1 MDNRKHKSKMMGDT
15 KFLFLGTK
23 INVLEYM
30 VDLKLEINIIVPNDS
45 NIVDYLKN
53 KKLSFQTFSKK
64 SELVDLITNT
74 DFDVLI
80 SNGCPYI
87 LPISQIKKAGQIFV
101 NIHPS
106 LLHDLKKKRGG
117 GSCQVNCAILFN
129 KTAGATAHIMNDK
142 IDAGEIISQ
151 IEIPIQDL
159 SSKLLYELSCKA
171 EQRVFEL
178 ALENN
183 FQPIFKQN
191 KNSDY
196 ISFSCKNDDDLLID
210 FRVLSNEEILR
221 RVKAFNIKNQYS
233 RLEINGNEIKLSSVR
248 KLKNPALNSIY
259 EKQNN
264 KVLLTYENCF
274 LIKKDNEFLEFEC
287 VENNAFLLENYSFES
302 LSYLPF
308 SPYHQKEYARLNLAK
323 NDKIFEFNYKENSLE
338 FYNISIKS
346 KIPNTDFYDLCSP
359 YGFAGI
365 ICNTNDVSFIK
376 RALNAQKQQALKQ
389 NIIAEFMRFN
399 PCLNI
404 GENLKNSL
412 DFFAKGNSNV
422 AVYCDNS
429 RFDFYSKRLKSKIN
443 KAKREIYVKQSS
455 NIEQFIALY
464 YETMKRN
471 NATDFYFFKQEY
483 FENLLKN
490 KNTIMFEAC
499 LNGKIIS
506 MAIFIF
512 DERAMFY
519 HLGANSKEYMKGNNN
534 AIYAIFESAFDF
546 AYNKGIPL
554 CYLGGGVKENDELFA
569 FKKQFASFITPF
581 YIGGVIYN
589 KEIYE
594 ELKNDKPYFLSCRF

>member
-1 MDNRKHKSKMMGDT
+1 M
-15 KFLFLGTK
+15 
-23 INVLEYM
+23 
-30 VDLKLEINIIVPNDS
+30 
-45 NIVDYLKN
+45 
-53 KKLSFQTFSKK
+53 
-64 SELVDLITNT
+64 
-74 DFDVLI
+74 LI
-80 SNGCPYI
+80 SNSCPYI

-106 LLHDLKKKRGG
+106 FLHDLG
-117 GSCQVNCAILFN
+117 GSCQVNCAILSN

-183 FQPIFKQN
+183 FQPTFRQN

-221 RVKAFNIKNQYS
+221 RIKAFNIKNQYA
-233 RLEINGNEIKLSSVR
+233 RLEFQGEQIKIISA
-248 KLKNPALNSIY
+248 KILKNPALNSIY

-308 SPYHQKEYARLNLAK
+308 SAYHQKEYARLNLAK
-323 NDKIFEFNYKENSLE
+323 NDKIFEFNYKENFLE

-376 RALNAQKQQALKQ
+376 RALNAQKEQALKQ
-389 NIIAEFMRFN
+389 NIIAEFMLFN
-399 PCLNI
+399 PCSNI

-429 RFDFYSKRLKSKIN
+429 RFDFYSQRLKSKIN

-455 NIEQFIALY
+455 NIEQFVALY

-499 LNGKIIS
+499 FNGKIIS

-512 DERAMFY
+512 DEKAMFY
-519 HLGANSKEYMKGNNN
+519 HLGANSTEQMKSNNN
-534 AIYAIFESAFDF
+534 AIYAIFECAFDF

-554 CYLGGGVKENDELFA
+554 CYLGGGVEENDELFA

-594 ELKNDKPYFLSCRF
+594 KFKNDKPYFLSYRF

>member
-30 VDLKLEINIIVPNDS
+30 VDLKLKINIIVPNDS
-45 NIVDYLKN
+45 NIVYYLKN

-64 SELVDLITNT
+64 SELVDLIANT

-80 SNGCPYI
+80 SNSCPYI

-106 LLHDLKKKRGG
+106 FLHDLG
-117 GSCQVNCAILFN
+117 GSCQVNCAILSN

-159 SSKLLYELSCKA
+159 SPKLLYELSCKA

-183 FQPIFKQN
+183 FQPTFRQN

-210 FRVLSNEEILR
+210 FRVLSNEEILK
-221 RVKAFNIKNQYS
+221 RVKAFGMKNQYS

-376 RALNAQKQQALKQ
+376 RALNAQKEQALKQ

-399 PCLNI
+399 PCSNI

-429 RFDFYSKRLKSKIN
+429 RFNFYSSRLKSKIN

-455 NIEQFIALY
+455 NIEQFVALY

-471 NATDFYFFKQEY
+471 DATDFYFFKQEY

-490 KNTIMFEAC
+490 KNTIMFEAYFESQ
-499 LNGKIIS
+499 IIS

-534 AIYAIFESAFDF
+534 AIYAIFECAFDF
-546 AYNKGIPL
+546 AYNKGIPF
-554 CYLGGGVKENDELFA
+554 CYLGGGIEENDELFA
-569 FKKQFASFITPF
+569 FKKQFASFIVPF

-594 ELKNDKPYFLSCRF
+594 ELKNDKPYFLSYRF

>member
-1 MDNRKHKSKMMGDT
+1 M
-15 KFLFLGTK
+15 
-23 INVLEYM
+23 I
-30 VDLKLEINIIVPNDS
+30 
-45 NIVDYLKN
+45 
-53 KKLSFQTFSKK
+53 
-64 SELVDLITNT
+64 
-74 DFDVLI
+74 
-80 SNGCPYI
+80 
-87 LPISQIKKAGQIFV
+87 
-101 NIHPS
+101 
-106 LLHDLKKKRGG
+106 LKKKGGG
-117 GSCQVNCAILFN
+117 GSCQVNCAILSN

-159 SSKLLYELSCKA
+159 SPKLLYKLSCKA

-183 FQPIFKQN
+183 FQPTFRQN

-196 ISFSCKNDDDLLID
+196 VSFSCKNDDDLLID
-210 FRVLSNEEILR
+210 FRVLSNEEILK
-221 RVKAFNIKNQYS
+221 RVKAFGVKNQYS

-287 VENNAFLLENYSFES
+287 VENNAFLLKNYCFES

-308 SPYHQKEYARLNLAK
+308 TPYHQKEYVRLNLAK

-376 RALNAQKQQALKQ
+376 RALNAQKEQALKQ
-389 NIIAEFMRFN
+389 NIIAEFMCFN

-429 RFDFYSKRLKSKIN
+429 RFNFYSSRLKSKIN

-455 NIEQFIALY
+455 NIEQFVALY

-499 LNGKIIS
+499 FNGKIVS

-519 HLGANSKEYMKGNNN
+519 HLGANSIEQIKSNNN

-554 CYLGGGVKENDELFA
+554 CYLGGGVKENDGLFS
-569 FKKQFASFITPF
+569 FKKQFASFVSPF

-594 ELKNDKPYFLSCRF
+594 KLKNDKPYFLSYRF

>member
-1 MDNRKHKSKMMGDT
+1 
-15 KFLFLGTK
+15 
-23 INVLEYM
+23 
-30 VDLKLEINIIVPNDS
+30 
-45 NIVDYLKN
+45 
-53 KKLSFQTFSKK
+53 
-64 SELVDLITNT
+64 
-74 DFDVLI
+74 
-80 SNGCPYI
+80 
-87 LPISQIKKAGQIFV
+87 
-101 NIHPS
+101 
-106 LLHDLKKKRGG
+106 
-117 GSCQVNCAILFN
+117 
-129 KTAGATAHIMNDK
+129 MNDK
-142 IDAGEIISQ
+142 INAGEIISQ

-159 SSKLLYELSCKA
+159 SSKLLYELSYKA

-183 FQPIFKQN
+183 FQSAFRQN

-210 FRVLSNEEILR
+210 FRILSNEEILR
-221 RVKAFNIKNQYS
+221 RVKAFGMKNQYS

-389 NIIAEFMRFN
+389 NIIAEFMHFN

-429 RFDFYSKRLKSKIN
+429 RFNFYSSRLKSKIN

-455 NIEQFIALY
+455 NIEQFVALY

-499 LNGKIIS
+499 FNGKIIS

-534 AIYAIFESAFDF
+534 AIYAIFECAFDF

>member
-1 MDNRKHKSKMMGDT
+1 MMGDT

-30 VDLKLEINIIVPNDS
+30 VDLKLKINIIVPNDS
-45 NIVDYLKN
+45 NIVYYLKN

-64 SELVDLITNT
+64 SELLDLITNT

-80 SNGCPYI
+80 SNSCPYI

-106 LLHDLKKKRGG
+106 FLHDLG
-117 GSCQVNCAILFN
+117 GSCQVNCAILSN

-183 FQPIFKQN
+183 FQPTFRQN

-210 FRVLSNEEILR
+210 FRVLSNEEILK
-221 RVKAFNIKNQYS
+221 RVKAFGMKNQYS

-365 ICNTNDVSFIK
+365 LCNTNNNDFIK
-376 RALNAQKQQALKQ
+376 RALNAQKEQALKQ

-399 PCLNI
+399 PCSNI

-429 RFDFYSKRLKSKIN
+429 RFNFYSSRLKSKIN

-455 NIEQFIALY
+455 NIEQFVALY

-471 NATDFYFFKQEY
+471 NATDFYFFKWHFTDFQQLVD
-483 FENLLKN
+483 FSC
-490 KNTIMFEAC
+490 TICRHTAQSG
-499 LNGKIIS
+499 LDS
-506 MAIFIF
+506 
-512 DERAMFY
+512 
-519 HLGANSKEYMKGNNN
+519 LSKR
-534 AIYAIFESAFDF
+534 IYCCGS
-546 AYNKGIPL
+546 N
-554 CYLGGGVKENDELFA
+554 C
-569 FKKQFASFITPF
+569 
-581 YIGGVIYN
+581 
-589 KEIYE
+589 
-594 ELKNDKPYFLSCRF
+594 FLSLHDPHDLRPVRCRTLPPMLILALLSPGNLHLMAHGVYYPVSQQP

>member
-1 MDNRKHKSKMMGDT
+1 M
-15 KFLFLGTK
+15 
-23 INVLEYM
+23 
-30 VDLKLEINIIVPNDS
+30 
-45 NIVDYLKN
+45 
-53 KKLSFQTFSKK
+53 
-64 SELVDLITNT
+64 
-74 DFDVLI
+74 
-80 SNGCPYI
+80 
-87 LPISQIKKAGQIFV
+87 

-106 LLHDLKKKRGG
+106 LLHDLG
-117 GSCQVNCAILFN
+117 GSCQVNCAILSN

-183 FQPIFKQN
+183 FQPTFRQN

-221 RVKAFNIKNQYS
+221 RIKAFNIKNQYS

-365 ICNTNDVSFIK
+365 VCNTNNNDFIK
-376 RALNAQKQQALKQ
+376 RALSAQKEQALKQ

-399 PCLNI
+399 PCSNI

-429 RFDFYSKRLKSKIN
+429 RFNFYSSRLKSKIN

-455 NIEQFIALY
+455 NIEQFVALY

-499 LNGKIIS
+499 FNGKIIS

-519 HLGANSKEYMKGNNN
+519 HLGANSTEQMKSNNN
-534 AIYAIFESAFDF
+534 AIYAIFECAFDF

-554 CYLGGGVKENDELFA
+554 CYLGGGVEENDELFA

-594 ELKNDKPYFLSCRF
+594 KFKNDKPYFLSYRF

>member
-1 MDNRKHKSKMMGDT
+1 MN
-15 KFLFLGTK
+15 KFLFVGARLSVLESMLEAGLNTK
-23 INVLEYM
+23 IFILADTWASKELAKRKVE
-30 VDLKLEINIIVPNDS
+30 
-45 NIVDYLKN
+45 
-53 KKLSFQTFSKK
+53 FQTFSKK
-64 SELVDLITNT
+64 AELLGLITNT
-74 DFDVLI
+74 DFDVFI

-87 LPISQIKKAGQIFV
+87 LPISQIKKEEQVFV

-106 LLHDLKKKRGG
+106 LLPDLKGN
-117 GSCQVNCAILFN
+117 SPVNGAILFN
-129 KTAGATAHIMNDK
+129 KTAGATAHIMDDG
-142 IDAGEIISQ
+142 IDTGEIISQ
-151 IEIPIQDL
+151 VGIWVKDL
-159 SSKLLYELSCKA
+159 SLKLLYQLSFKA
-171 EQRVFEL
+171 EQEAFML
-178 ALENN
+178 ALKND
-183 FQPIFKQN
+183 FKPTFEQN
-191 KNSDY
+191 KSGNY
-196 ISFSCKNDDDLLID
+196 VYFSRKDDDLLID

-221 RVKAFNIKNQYS
+221 RIKAFNIKNQYA
-233 RLEINGNEIKLSSVR
+233 RLEFQGEQIKIISA
-248 KLKNPALNSIY
+248 KILKNPALNSIY

-365 ICNTNDVSFIK
+365 LCNTNNNDFIK
-376 RALNAQKQQALKQ
+376 RALNAQKEQALKQ

-429 RFDFYSKRLKSKIN
+429 RFDFYSQRLKSKIN

-455 NIEQFIALY
+455 NIEQFVALY

-471 NATDFYFFKQEY
+471 DATDFYFFKQEY

-499 LNGKIIS
+499 FNGKIIS

-512 DERAMFY
+512 DEKAMFY
-519 HLGANSKEYMKGNNN
+519 HLGANSTEQMKSNNN
-534 AIYAIFESAFDF
+534 AIYAIFECAFDF

-554 CYLGGGVKENDELFA
+554 CYLGGGVEENDELFA

-594 ELKNDKPYFLSCRF
+594 ELKNDKPYFLSYRF

>member
-30 VDLKLEINIIVPNDS
+30 VDLKLKINIIVPNDS
-45 NIVDYLKN
+45 NIVYYLKN

-64 SELVDLITNT
+64 SELLDLITNT

-80 SNGCPYI
+80 SNSCPYI

-106 LLHDLKKKRGG
+106 FLHDLG
-117 GSCQVNCAILFN
+117 GSCQVNCAILSN

-183 FQPIFKQN
+183 FQPTFRQN

-221 RVKAFNIKNQYS
+221 RIKAFNIKNQYA
-233 RLEINGNEIKLSSVR
+233 RLEFQGKQIKIISA
-248 KLKNPALNSIY
+248 KILKNPALNSIY

-323 NDKIFEFNYKENSLE
+323 NDKIFEFNYKENFLE

-376 RALNAQKQQALKQ
+376 RALNAQKEQALKQ

-399 PCLNI
+399 PCSNI

-429 RFDFYSKRLKSKIN
+429 RFNFYSSRLKSKIN

-455 NIEQFIALY
+455 NIEQFVALY

-499 LNGKIIS
+499 FNGKIIS

-519 HLGANSKEYMKGNNN
+519 HLGANSTEQMKSNNN
-534 AIYAIFESAFDF
+534 EIDTIVECAVDF

-554 CYLGGGVKENDELFA
+554 CYLGGGVEENDELFA

-594 ELKNDKPYFLSCRF
+594 KFKNDKPYFLSYSF

>member
-30 VDLKLEINIIVPNDS
+30 VDLKLKINIIVPNDS
-45 NIVDYLKN
+45 NIVYYLKN

-80 SNGCPYI
+80 SNSCPYI

-106 LLHDLKKKRGG
+106 FLHDLG
-117 GSCQVNCAILFN
+117 GSCQVNCAILSN

-183 FQPIFKQN
+183 FQPTFRQN

-210 FRVLSNEEILR
+210 FRVLSNEEILK
-221 RVKAFNIKNQYS
+221 RVKAFGMKNQYS

-264 KVLLTYENCF
+264 KVLLVYENCF
-274 LIKKDNEFLEFEC
+274 LLK
-287 VENNAFLLENYSFES
+287 
-302 LSYLPF
+302 
-308 SPYHQKEYARLNLAK
+308 KEYHLFRW
-323 NDKIFEFNYKENSLE
+323 S
-338 FYNISIKS
+338 
-346 KIPNTDFYDLCSP
+346 
-359 YGFAGI
+359 
-365 ICNTNDVSFIK
+365 SF
-376 RALNAQKQQALKQ
+376 Q
-389 NIIAEFMRFN
+389 
-399 PCLNI
+399 
-404 GENLKNSL
+404 
-412 DFFAKGNSNV
+412 
-422 AVYCDNS
+422 
-429 RFDFYSKRLKSKIN
+429 
-443 KAKREIYVKQSS
+443 
-455 NIEQFIALY
+455 
-464 YETMKRN
+464 
-471 NATDFYFFKQEY
+471 
-483 FENLLKN
+483 LL
-490 KNTIMFEAC
+490 
-499 LNGKIIS
+499 
-506 MAIFIF
+506 
-512 DERAMFY
+512 
-519 HLGANSKEYMKGNNN
+519 
-534 AIYAIFESAFDF
+534 
-546 AYNKGIPL
+546 
-554 CYLGGGVKENDELFA
+554 
-569 FKKQFASFITPF
+569 
-581 YIGGVIYN
+581 
-589 KEIYE
+589 
-594 ELKNDKPYFLSCRF
+594 

>member
-1 MDNRKHKSKMMGDT
+1 MDNRKHKGKMMGDT
-15 KFLFLGTK
+15 KF
-23 INVLEYM
+23 
-30 VDLKLEINIIVPNDS
+30 
-45 NIVDYLKN
+45 
-53 KKLSFQTFSKK
+53 
-64 SELVDLITNT
+64 
-74 DFDVLI
+74 
-80 SNGCPYI
+80 
-87 LPISQIKKAGQIFV
+87 
-101 NIHPS
+101 
-106 LLHDLKKKRGG
+106 
-117 GSCQVNCAILFN
+117 LFN

-142 IDAGEIISQ
+142 IDTGEIISQ
-151 IEIPIQDL
+151 IEIPLQDL
-159 SSKLLYELSCKA
+159 SAKLLYALSCKA
-171 EQRVFEL
+171 EQRVFKL
-178 ALENN
+178 ALKNN

-210 FRVLSNEEILR
+210 FRVLSNEEILK
-221 RVKAFNIKNQYS
+221 RVKAFGVKNQYS
-233 RLEINGNEIKLSSVR
+233 RLKINGNEIKLSNVR
-248 KLKNPALNSIY
+248 KLKNSALNSIY

-264 KVLLTYENCF
+264 KVLLVYENCF
-274 LIKKDNEFLEFEC
+274 LLKKDNEFLEFEC
-287 VENNAFLLENYSFES
+287 AENNAFLLENYSFES

-308 SPYHQKEYARLNLAK
+308 SPYHQKEYAKLNLAK
-323 NDKIFEFNYKENSLE
+323 NDKIFEFSYKENSLE
-338 FYNISIKS
+338 FHNISIKS

-365 ICNTNDVSFIK
+365 VCNTNNNDFIK
-376 RALNAQKQQALKQ
+376 RALNAQKEQALKQ

-404 GENLKNSL
+404 SENLKNSL

-429 RFDFYSKRLKSKIN
+429 RFNFYSSRLKSKIN

-499 LNGKIIS
+499 FNGKIIS

-519 HLGANSKEYMKGNNN
+519 HLGANSTEQMKSNNN

-569 FKKQFASFITPF
+569 FKKQFASFVLPF

-589 KEIYE
+589 KKIYE
-594 ELKNDKPYFLSCRF
+594 KLKNDKPYFLSYRF